1 MLTGTEIAKAGLITP
16 CLPQTKCR
24 YSYGIEPFGYTLRL
38 GNEYISKG
46 VKLSTDAPFL
56 LYPAEHIL
64 VSTLETVALDNTVT
78 GLLYGKSSFTRQG
91 LFYSFGV
98 VDAGYSGSLSFSIF
112 NASHL
117 PITLVPSQG
126 IAQIT
131 IFKSEAPTNTPY
143 SGRYNNS
150 TGVTPVLNG

>member
-1 MLTGTEIAKAGLITP
+1 MLTGNEIARAGFIAP

-38 GNEYISKG
+38 GNEYISRG
-46 VKLSTDAPFL
+46 VKICTDTSFL

-64 VSTLETVALDNTVT
+64 VSTLETVAFDNTVT

-98 VDAGYSGSLSFSIF
+98 VDAGYTGTLSFSIF

-117 PITLVPSQG
+117 PITLIPGQG
-126 IAQIT
+126 IAQIM
-131 IFKSEAPTNTPY
+131 IFKGEAPTDTPY